1 MKRAIAEIDTGVDE
15 VTRRALTGHIT
26 KEMTEHYSTVRL
38 DETRAAMQAAAN
50 RLGAASGDR
59 GGDRGEK
66 ERPREGCH
74 LRTARLTAT

>member
-1 MKRAIAEIDTGVDE
+1 VVSSAKDALRDAQRLRGGRAVQ
-15 VTRRALTGHIT
+15 
-26 KEMTEHYSTVRL
+26 MTEHYGTVRL

-66 ERPREGCH
+66 EK
-74 LRTARLTAT
+74 AA

>member
-1 MKRAIAEIDTGVDE
+1 
-15 VTRRALTGHIT
+15 
-26 KEMTEHYSTVRL
+26 MTEHYGTVRL

-66 ERPREGCH
+66 EK
-74 LRTARLTAT
+74 AA